1 LFAEERERER
11 ANRLTNGKFVFYATF
26 RSVELVV
33 GEEELFRRAMEAVLH
48 ALQIRT
54 MQTRT
59 MPTPKK
65 DQASGITL
73 TPPQLL
79 ANPAHWPS
87 LAEAKIIKA
96 PVVPSKAKP
105 GRRPSATAEPATTTT
120 DSESQSPPFVVADF
134 TLAAVGT
141 SNASAANDKV
151 RSKLC

>member
-1 LFAEERERER
+1 MLPA
-11 ANRLTNGKFVFYATF
+11 AT
-26 RSVELVV
+26 
-33 GEEELFRRAMEAVLH
+33 GLH

-65 DQASGITL
+65 DHTPAAAL

-79 ANPAHWPS
+79 ANPANWPS

-120 DSESQSPPFVVADF
+120 VTESQLPPPVVADSA
-134 TLAAVGT
+134 LAADDA
-141 SNASAANDKV
+141 SNSSVANDKV
-151 RSKLC
+151 RCKQC